1 MANELLVVDLLW
13 QAGNLLCFF
22 FNEPSNKF
30 ISNNEL
36 RITKTFLELE
46 GNDQLFE
53 VTGLLDDDMRV
64 YVDGKKEESFFP
76 VIDFWK
82 FENKFV
88 KLRKGGLETR
98 RDMPKKRDYDKG
110 IVDKRFWPDLGKIAT
125 IVFIEPRGLL
135 KLKRSIFNL
144 NFFLVLVD
152 LTAEV
157 LYIAKV
163 VKVD

>member
-76 VIDFWK
+76 VIDF
-82 FENKFV
+82 
-88 KLRKGGLETR
+88 
-98 RDMPKKRDYDKG
+98 
-110 IVDKRFWPDLGKIAT
+110 
-125 IVFIEPRGLL
+125 
-135 KLKRSIFNL
+135 
-144 NFFLVLVD
+144 
-152 LTAEV
+152 
-157 LYIAKV
+157 
-163 VKVD
+163 